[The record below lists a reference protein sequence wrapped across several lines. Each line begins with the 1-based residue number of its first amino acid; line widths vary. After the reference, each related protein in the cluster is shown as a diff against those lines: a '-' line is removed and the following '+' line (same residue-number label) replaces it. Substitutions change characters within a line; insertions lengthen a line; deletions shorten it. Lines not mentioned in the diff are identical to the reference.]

1 MEPSTPRWI
10 TLLSRKT
17 LVYLSSALAPYGL
30 TAAEEPFYMSLYYV
44 EGITQEELTALVYA
58 DKASTARRVK
68 SLEEKGLLRRERD
81 PADRRR
87 NRLYLTEEAKA
98 RFAGVHRELL
108 DLDQRLVGTLTPQER
123 ETLERALRTLQKT
136 MNQVLEEQKRR
147 GSGDCG

>member
-1 MEPSTPRWI
+1 MEPSTLRWI

-30 TAAEEPFYMSLYYV
+30 TAAEEPLYMSLYYV

-136 MNQVLEEQKRR
+136 MDQVLEEQKRK

>member
-1 MEPSTPRWI
+1 MEPSTLRWI

-68 SLEEKGLLRRERD
+68 SLEAKGLLRRERD

-87 NRLYLTEEAKA
+87 NRLYLTAEAKA
-98 RFAGVHRELL
+98 RFAQVHRELL

-123 ETLERALRTLQKT
+123 ETLERALRSLQKT
-136 MNQVLEEQKRR
+136 MDQVLEEQRR
-147 GSGDCG
+147 KGSGDCG

>member
-1 MEPSTPRWI
+1 MEPSTLRWI

>member
-1 MEPSTPRWI
+1 MEPSTLRWI

-136 MNQVLEEQKRR
+136 LTQVLEEQKRR

>member
-1 MEPSTPRWI
+1 MEPSTLRWI

-68 SLEEKGLLRRERD
+68 SLEAKGLLRRESD

>member
-1 MEPSTPRWI
+1 MEPSTLRWI

-30 TAAEEPFYMSLYYV
+30 TAAEEPFYMSLDYV

>member
-1 MEPSTPRWI
+1 MEPSTLRWI

-136 MNQVLEEQKRR
+136 MDQVLEEQKRK

>member
-1 MEPSTPRWI
+1 MEPSTLRWI
-10 TLLSRKT
+10 ALLSRKT

>member
-1 MEPSTPRWI
+1 MEPSTLRWI

-68 SLEEKGLLRRERD
+68 SLEAKGLLRRERD

>member
-1 MEPSTPRWI
+1 MEPSTLRWI

-87 NRLYLTEEAKA
+87 NRLYLTKEAKA

-136 MNQVLEEQKRR
+136 MDQVLEEQKRK

>member
-1 MEPSTPRWI
+1 MEPSTLRWI

-30 TAAEEPFYMSLYYV
+30 TAAEEPFYMSVYYV

-123 ETLERALRTLQKT
+123 DTLERALRTLQKT

>member
-1 MEPSTPRWI
+1 MEPSTLRWI

-68 SLEEKGLLRRERD
+68 SLEAKGLLRRERD

-98 RFAGVHRELL
+98 RFAGVNRELL

>member
-1 MEPSTPRWI
+1 MEPSTLRWI

-136 MNQVLEEQKRR
+136 MTQVLEEQKRR

>member
-1 MEPSTPRWI
+1 MEPSTLRWI

-87 NRLYLTEEAKA
+87 NRLYLPEEAKA

>member
-1 MEPSTPRWI
+1 MEPSTLRWI

-58 DKASTARRVK
+58 DKSSTARRVK
-68 SLEEKGLLRRERD
+68 SLAEKGLLRRERD

-136 MNQVLEEQKRR
+136 MDQVLEEQKRK

>member
-1 MEPSTPRWI
+1 MEPSTLRWI

-147 GSGDCG
+147 GSRDCG

>member
-1 MEPSTPRWI
+1 MEPSTLRWI

-17 LVYLSSALAPYGL
+17 LVYLSSALSPYGL

-68 SLEEKGLLRRERD
+68 SLEAKGLLRRERD